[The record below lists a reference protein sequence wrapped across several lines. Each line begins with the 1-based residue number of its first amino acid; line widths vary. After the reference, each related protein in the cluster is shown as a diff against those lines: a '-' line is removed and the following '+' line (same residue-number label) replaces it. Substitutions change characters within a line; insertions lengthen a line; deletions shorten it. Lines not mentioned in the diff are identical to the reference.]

1 MPVVKLIGWE
11 RSAYILKHKALPQGT
26 GNRQLSTCFIRI
38 LVDLFNYKPGIMDK
52 ASMPAY
58 FNQQNMCRIQLRA
71 NKQNSDQVNP
81 SGCISNWWVVC
92 VCACAN
98 YEIYESRC
106 PSKYFYTYLPIK
118 LPGDLHMDRPF
129 REIEYLFNSVFSSH
143 AVICI
148 TV

>member
-1 MPVVKLIGWE
+1 M
-11 RSAYILKHKALPQGT
+11 
-26 GNRQLSTCFIRI
+26 
-38 LVDLFNYKPGIMDK
+38 DLFNYIPGIIDK
-52 ASMPAY
+52 APMSAY
-58 FNQQNMCRIQLRA
+58 FNQQNMCRIQLHA
-71 NKQNSDQVNP
+71 NKQRIQNKLQENP

-92 VCACAN
+92 VCARAN

-129 REIEYLFNSVFSSH
+129 REIEYLFNSVFFSSS
-143 AVICI
+143 VICI